1 MFMPMGDVAD
11 EMVSHLEKKL
21 EKEGG
26 DGGAVVDMKVVFQVI
41 NLFWGKLLGFRLDFG
56 VFSRASLWT
65 PSPTAPSASAQT
77 PSRTQTTSYSKY
89 LSKQKQKPLNSHK
102 KS

>member
-1 MFMPMGDVAD
+1 MPMGDVAD

-41 NLFWGKLLGFRLDFG
+41 NHFVGELLGKIGFRGIFQGLSLDSISNCAFG
-56 VFSRASLWT
+56 IST
-65 PSPTAPSASAQT
+65 
-77 PSRTQTTSYSKY
+77 
-89 LSKQKQKPLNSHK
+89 NSFENPDNELFQVL
-102 KS
+102 

>member
-26 DGGAVVDMKVVFQVI
+26 DGGGVVDMKVVFQVI
-41 NLFWGKLLGFRLDFG
+41 YHFVGGLLGENFISVRIFQGLSLDSISNCAFG
-56 VFSRASLWT
+56 IST
-65 PSPTAPSASAQT
+65 
-77 PSRTQTTSYSKY
+77 
-89 LSKQKQKPLNSHK
+89 NSFENPDNELFQVL
-102 KS
+102 